1 MRPDCALRTIP
12 AVALA
17 NDAFNATFGLLAV
30 FGGIG
35 LLAAGLVAYAIAQVL
50 AERGENQR
58 MRQRRS
64 AGSSGE

>member
-1 MRPDCALRTIP
+1 M
-12 AVALA
+12 ALA
-17 NDAFNATFGLLAV
+17 GDAFNATFGILAV
-30 FGGIG
+30 FGGIA
-35 LLAAGLVAYAIAQVL
+35 LLGAGLVVYSIAQVL